1 MGKNKKKGMKKA
13 VIAVFFGV
21 VLGCMMSCEEN
32 TKKTISE
39 DAVIKSFYLINK
51 HTTEAKSYVF
61 TIDEDAKEIYNT
73 DSMSYGMPTDSFA
86 IVMTPTFKSAEL
98 DGESIYGKDTVWVDF
113 AGERVLTVTAKDGK
127 TKQSYKIRV
136 NIHNVDPDSFI
147 WRQMDMELVEIEES
161 KALMTEEGIV
171 VLGRA
176 SGNILAAQSED
187 GEAWN
192 DLEVSGLDEAGDD
205 LDIKH
210 AVVHNGEICM
220 MSGMDLYMSDQGTQ
234 WYKET
239 TTSSVGFEH
248 LLFSLRGDLYAL
260 GEGSKILKL
269 NGNEWEVTAEL
280 EAGFPVI
287 GEAVCVG
294 NSPSGL
300 PRALVMGGIDADGN
314 YLSNVWSTEDGSYW
328 VKLNLRDSVFT
339 PRANAAIVDYAKG
352 ILMVGGEDADSIVET
367 SYLYSLDCGMN
378 WYRVDSMF
386 HVDTACVKQELYTK
400 RHSAS
405 VVADEKGRVYIIG
418 GQNKEGVLR
427 DVWRGVNWG
436 SIPGFKR

>member
-1 MGKNKKKGMKKA
+1 MKKA
-13 VIAVFFGV
+13 VIVLFFGV
-21 VLGCMMSCEEN
+21 VVGAMLSCQE
-32 TKKTISE
+32 TKKTTISE
-39 DAVIKSFYLINK
+39 DAVIKSFYLISK
-51 HTTEAKSYVF
+51 HTTAAKSYVF
-61 TIDEDAKEIYNT
+61 TIDEEAKEIYNK
-73 DSMSYGMPTDSFA
+73 DSMAFGIVPDSFA

-98 DGESIYGKDTVWVDF
+98 DGETMYAKDTVWVDLSS
-113 AGERVLTVTAKDGK
+113 ERVLTVTAKDGK
-127 TKQSYKIRV
+127 TKQSYKIKV
-136 NIHNVDPDSFI
+136 NIHQVDPDSFI
-147 WRQMDMELVEIEES
+147 WRQMDMEMVEVEES
-161 KALMTEEGIV
+161 KAVMTEDGIV
-171 VLGRA
+171 VLGKA
-176 SGNILAAQSED
+176 SGSILAAQSEN
-187 GEAWN
+187 GESWN
-192 DLEVSGLDEAGDD
+192 ALEVSGLEDAGDD
-205 LDIKH
+205 LDIQH

-239 TTSSVGFEH
+239 TSSSIGFEH

-300 PRALVMGGIDADGN
+300 ERALVMGGIDADGN
-314 YLSNVWSTEDGSYW
+314 YLSNVWSTENGWYW

-339 PRANAAIVDYAKG
+339 PRANAAIVDYANG
-352 ILMVGGEDADSIVET
+352 ILMVGGEDADSLVET

-386 HVDTACVKQELYTK
+386 HVDTANVKQELYSR
-400 RHSAS
+400 RHSTS
-405 VVADEKGRVYIIG
+405 LVADKKGNVYIIG
-418 GQNKEGVLR
+418 GQNKEGILR
-427 DVWRGVNWG
+427 DVWKGLNWG